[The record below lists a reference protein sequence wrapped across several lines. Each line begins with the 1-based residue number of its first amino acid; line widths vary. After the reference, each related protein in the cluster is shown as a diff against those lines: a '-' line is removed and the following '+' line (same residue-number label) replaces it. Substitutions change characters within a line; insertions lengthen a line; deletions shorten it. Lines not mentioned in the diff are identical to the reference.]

1 MAQKLNRKE
10 LKKPDEFQVVAG
22 KVMEWLVAHKT
33 PALAVLAAVVVVG
46 LAAWGAAAWSNSR
59 EAKAGAALATA
70 LELEQRPVAGEGE
83 PVPGV
88 EPFPSRAEREKATI
102 SALEKLRAD
111 YPRTEAARTAL
122 AQIGF
127 ARQQG
132 GDAAGAQSALAEF
145 VKNADGHPLRAFALE
160 SLGYAYEA
168 TGKLD
173 DAKATFAK
181 LAEAGEPDRAAFQ
194 QARLALVEKKPDA
207 VQQLSQ
213 VAKDYAKE
221 PIAMEA
227 NMRLEVASLP
237 PAPAPRAPEPE
248 QTAQKTAKKK

>member
-1 MAQKLNRKE
+1 VKLNRKE

-22 KVMEWLVAHKT
+22 KAMEFLVAHKT
-33 PALAVLAAVVVVG
+33 PVLAALVAVVVVG

-70 LELEQRPVAGEGE
+70 LEVEQRPIAGEGE

-88 EPFPSRAEREKATI
+88 DAFPSRAERAKAAI

-111 YPRTEAARTAL
+111 YPRTDAARTAL

-127 ARQQG
+127 AKLQS
-132 GDAAGAQSALAEF
+132 GDAAGAQGALADF

-160 SLGYAYEA
+160 SLGYAYEML
-168 TGKLD
+168 GKLD
-173 DAKATFAK
+173 EAKATFAR
-181 LAEAGEPDRAAFQ
+181 LSEAGEPDRAAFQ

-213 VAKDYAKE
+213 VAKEYAKE

-237 PAPAPRAPEPE
+237 PAPAARAPEPE
-248 QTAQKTAKKK
+248 QTAQKTPKKK